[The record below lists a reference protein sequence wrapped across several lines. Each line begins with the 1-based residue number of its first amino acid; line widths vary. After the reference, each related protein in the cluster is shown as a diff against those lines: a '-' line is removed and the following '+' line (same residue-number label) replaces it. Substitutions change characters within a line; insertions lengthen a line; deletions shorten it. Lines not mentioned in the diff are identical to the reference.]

1 MNLLT
6 NEKRIPKKDYISY
19 ILQDIAALLLL
30 WALITYSGLI
40 KSFFLPTPDAVLSS
54 FVKLL
59 LGNGLMK
66 DIWVSFYRVSMGFAL
81 ATIFAV
87 PVGIFISTYRKA
99 KVFIEPIISFI
110 RFLPPSGFV
119 PLFILW
125 FGIGDEQ
132 KILLIFASIA
142 PFLVLF
148 VFDIAQN
155 TEKEF
160 IEAAYTLGAKTRD
173 IILKVIIPRSLPGIW
188 DAMRILIGGA
198 WSMVV
203 LAEIVAA
210 DSGLGHLVINSQRF
224 LQTANVIVAILIIG
238 VIGFLTDYFFKLTYG
253 LLFPW
258 SEKLS

>member
-6 NEKRIPKKDYISY
+6 DEKRFSKKDYISF

-30 WALITYSGLI
+30 WALITYSGLV
-40 KSFFLPTPDAVLSS
+40 KSFFLPPPDSVFSS
-54 FVKLL
+54 FEKLL
-59 LGNGLMK
+59 FGNSLMK
-66 DIWVSFYRVSMGFAL
+66 DIWVSFYRVSLGFTL

-87 PVGIFISTYRKA
+87 PVGIFIGTYKKA
-99 KVFIEPIISFI
+99 KLFIEPIISFI
-110 RFLPPSGFV
+110 RFMPPSGFV

-132 KILLIFASIA
+132 KILLIFISIA
-142 PFLVLF
+142 PFLALF

-155 TEKEF
+155 TERELV
-160 IEAAYTLGAKTRD
+160 EAAYTLGAKTRD
-173 IILKVIIPRSLPGIW
+173 IILKVVVPRSLPGIW
-188 DAMRILIGGA
+188 DAMRVLVGAA

-210 DSGLGHLVINSQRF
+210 DSGLGHLIINSQRF
-224 LQTANVIVAILIIG
+224 LQTANVILAILIIG

-253 LLFPW
+253 LFFPW